1 MPLVWFDRR
10 SHHVVTFPLA
20 ADDAGWAEALAAL
33 VKEGR
38 ARSVD
43 VRKVNGEAIT
53 PSSPWATALVA
64 AGFTEGYKG
73 FTIRP

>member
-20 ADDAGWAEALAAL
+20 TDDAGWAEALAAL
-33 VKEGR
+33 VKDGR

-43 VRKVNGEAIT
+43 VRKVNGEAMT
-53 PSSPWATALVA
+53 PNSPWAPALVA

-73 FTIRP
+73 FAIRV